1 MLRSICFGMSAFLLL
16 STINMQ
22 KAESQFAAATKVV
35 RAMTALR
42 TGAAT
47 VRTVRGAQAIAN
59 FTVRSRAFPELR
71 TLLIGNNVVVAP
83 GASLAT
89 IFNLIESHQGDVTL
103 MEQVAPIMDMFNV
116 EFDSAFQRDLAA
128 ARSTTIGSS
137 EGTGFSE
144 NDYAFETFEQPASIV
159 AQDQLAIY
167 PSSVAAQV
175 ATENANYKNVITA
188 VRDALVTRASSFG
201 LPQLSGL
208 ADRLSAHLT
217 ALVDNQHVNLLG
229 SRAEEC
235 ISDWEA
241 PYNTAV
247 RNMVNIM
254 LAVRNNTGTYA
265 SAADQML
272 KSMHGLFGG
281 VLAELQG
288 RLGVLTSNRCK
299 IYDRRLAVSA

>member
-22 KAESQFAAATKVV
+22 KAESQFAAARVV

-59 FTVRSRAFPELR
+59 FTLRSRVFPQLR
-71 TLLIGNNVVVAP
+71 ALLVGNNVVVAP
-83 GASLAT
+83 GATLAT
-89 IFNLIESHQGDVTL
+89 IFNLIESNQGNDTL
-103 MEQVAPIMDMFNV
+103 MQQLNVPLDMLNV
-116 EFDSAFQRDLAA
+116 EFKSAFQGDLAA
-128 ARSTTIGSS
+128 AKLTNIGSN
-137 EGTGFSE
+137 EGTGFDE
-144 NDYAFETFEQPASIV
+144 KHYAFETFEQPAGV
-159 AQDQLAIY
+159 VTQDQLAGY
-167 PSSVAAQV
+167 APQVAAQV
-175 ATENANYKNVITA
+175 ATEKANYKNVITA
-188 VRDALVTRASSFG
+188 VRDALVTRASNFG

-235 ISDWEA
+235 IGNWEA
-241 PYNTAV
+241 SYNAAV

-254 LAVRNNTGTYA
+254 LAVRNSTGTYA